1 MIYAQEEFR
10 HKSFIVPVSH
20 GQISGFGVNS
30 CLLGHQAVI
39 NLI

>member
-1 MIYAQEEFR
+1 MVYAQEEFR
-10 HKSFIVPVSH
+10 HKSLVAPVSH

-30 CLLGHQAVI
+30 CLLGLQVVI